1 MKRRLS
7 VVRAPG
13 GSSGRGAGS
22 QPAGGASA
30 PLAGLQLSLFPT
42 GTEGPRPAAAG
53 SRKRR
58 GGIPLNVA
66 FREVARF
73 VAAELAAAGEQ
84 WDDNAKQ
91 AAVCTLLKGAAESG
105 WLTVWERAA

>member
-30 PLAGLQLSLFPT
+30 PLAGFPL
-42 GTEGPRPAAAG
+42 PA
-53 SRKRR
+53 
-58 GGIPLNVA
+58 NVA
-66 FREVARF
+66 FRDVVWF
-73 VAAELAAAGEQ
+73 VAGELWAAGEQ
-84 WDDNAKQ
+84 WDDRAKQ
-91 AAVCTLLKGAAESG
+91 AAVSAMLEIAFDAG
-105 WLTVWERAA
+105 WLKPWERAA